1 MRCCDQP
8 LSALFSRGQGCL
20 GPNRQGYAMEKGNA
34 VVTTVSGAAAAAGGV
49 ANRAVDVVVEV
60 GAEAAA
66 ATKDRLITKSADA
79 AIEST
84 TKRMRRGGQEEP
96 AQASGEASGE
106 VPGTGAAGDP
116 DATA

>member
-1 MRCCDQP
+1 
-8 LSALFSRGQGCL
+8 
-20 GPNRQGYAMEKGNA
+20 MEKGNA

-60 GAEAAA
+60 GTEAAT
-66 ATKDRLITKSADA
+66 ATKDRLIAKSADA

-84 TKRMRRGGQEEP
+84 TKRVRRGSQDEP
-96 AQASGEASGE
+96 THTSGEASGE
-106 VPGTGAAGDP
+106 APGSGAAGDP